1 MVLQHVHRHS
11 RTAAQPSLD
20 ANRIAGISGTLA
32 LNVLACLLLFTPLAG
47 PPPLVVANTP
57 PDLRVVPIEP
67 LPPVTPPPP
76 VHVPVAQPQPQPQPA
91 QRAVQ
96 PATAPAATDVVV
108 DDGTV
113 WTPPAV
119 DTTPSPAG
127 PVDIAPSGPVQGMR
141 LEYARTS
148 PPRYPREALRDG
160 LQGTV
165 LLQVLV
171 DVDGKPLE
179 VSVHTGSGHRVL
191 DQEALRHVSRHWT
204 FRPAMKDGRAVQAIG
219 LVPIEFTLGRM

>member
-1 MVLQHVHRHS
+1 MVLQHAHRHS

-20 ANRIAGISGTLA
+20 SNRILGMSGTLA
-32 LNVLACLLLFTPLAG
+32 VNVLAFLLLFMPMAG
-47 PPPLVVANTP
+47 PPPLAVVEQP
-57 PDLRVVPIEP
+57 PRLTVVDVVP
-67 LPPVTPPPP
+67 LPPVTPKPPER
-76 VHVPVAQPQPQPQPA
+76 VEVVPPQPRPQPI
-91 QRAVQ
+91 QRTQQPTLA
-96 PATAPAATDVVV
+96 PATDPVVV

-113 WTPPAV
+113 WTPPLV
-119 DTTPSPAG
+119 ETTPGNAG
-127 PVDIAPSGPVQGMR
+127 PVDIAPPGPVQGMR

-191 DQEALRHVSRHWT
+191 DQEAVRHVLRHWT
-204 FRPAMKDGRAVQAIG
+204 FRPATKDGRAVQAIG
-219 LVPIEFTLGRM
+219 LVPIEFKLDRM